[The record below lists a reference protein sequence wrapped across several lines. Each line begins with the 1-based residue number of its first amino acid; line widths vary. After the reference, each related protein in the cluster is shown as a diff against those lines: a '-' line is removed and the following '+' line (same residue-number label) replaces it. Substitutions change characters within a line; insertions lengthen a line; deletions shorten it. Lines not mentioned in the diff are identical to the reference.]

1 MAEARTPDGLL
12 YKSCPECDWDAASS
26 QHSDLKRAYDRH
38 RQTHRAADEAEE
50 RAEREDS

>member
-1 MAEARTPDGLL
+1 MAEALTSDGLH
-12 YKSCPECDWDAASS
+12 YKSCPECEWDASS
-26 QHSDLKRAYDRH
+26 LSPHDLKRAYDRH